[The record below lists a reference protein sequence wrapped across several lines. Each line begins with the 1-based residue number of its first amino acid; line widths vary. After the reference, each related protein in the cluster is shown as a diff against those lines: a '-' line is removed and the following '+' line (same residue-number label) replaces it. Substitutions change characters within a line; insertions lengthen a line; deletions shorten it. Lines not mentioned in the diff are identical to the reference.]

1 VRGVIARAIARRMI
15 LFEKHETLVHNA
27 R

>member
-15 LFEKHETLVHNA
+15 LFEKHETLVLNA